1 MTPYLIYCLEI
12 WGNASDIHLRPL
24 ITTPKKLLEL
34 LLFRHTALIQIFYLN
49 ISMSFPSKK
58 LLFLRIGLQMFKYE
72 YGQLPDALNMF
83 FLLRIDMCI
92 ITILETRTNSALLL
106 LSIYTRAPIYRAMK
120 AFCIHTRTH
129 SKPADLWCR
138 DGLKEAHFWIRLL
151 SIHMWNNI
159 LYGIML

>member
-1 MTPYLIYCLEI
+1 MLNSVGERTPPCGIYVVWMCDFYMLCRQG
-12 WGNASDIHLRPL
+12 WLKPFA
-24 ITTPKKLLEL
+24 TV
-34 LLFRHTALIQIFYLN
+34 LF
-49 ISMSFPSKK
+49 SV
-58 LLFLRIGLQMFKYE
+58 
-72 YGQLPDALNMF
+72 
-83 FLLRIDMCI
+83 C
-92 ITILETRTNSALLL
+92 SA
-106 LSIYTRAPIYRAMK
+106 RAPIYRAMK

>member
-1 MTPYLIYCLEI
+1 MYDMYKSGSVME
-12 WGNASDIHLRPL
+12 NR
-24 ITTPKKLLEL
+24 
-34 LLFRHTALIQIFYLN
+34 IFE
-49 ISMSFPSKK
+49 
-58 LLFLRIGLQMFKYE
+58 R
-72 YGQLPDALNMF
+72 
-83 FLLRIDMCI
+83 
-92 ITILETRTNSALLL
+92 ETLTH
-106 LSIYTRAPIYRAMK
+106 TRAPIYRAMK